1 MSKVERLG
9 ERVDELSHN
18 SQGPALTTEEA
29 NMVRSFWRQL
39 HWTTEEAEEYSRG
52 KKRMDEIHVAA
63 GGPYLGSEENRE
75 YMRLSKR
82 STELQHDI
90 IGKRVIATVAMR
102 DRVWPDLAPRVLRYW
117 KLREKSLEELTDAE
131 AEELEGL
138 LEWFSK
144 LQAEA
149 FEAAES
155 LLAKTSATSA
165 GD

>member
-102 DRVWPDLAPRVLRYW
+102 DRVWPMLVPRALRYW
-117 KLREKSLEELTDAE
+117 KLIEKPREQLADAE
-131 AEELEGL
+131 AQELRNL
-138 LEWFSK
+138 TEWFSK

-149 FEAAES
+149 LEASRQALES
-155 LLAKTSATSA
+155 TKMS
-165 GD
+165 DRR